1 MAQRTDLV
9 APRRLKPHTTNGIA
23 SAGKS
28 AKNAKAQSTNRV
40 LEKPL
45 HQPNGKLAKGHV
57 KLGGMQAGTPV

>member
-1 MAQRTDLV
+1 MSQSPARSAQEWGDLV
-9 APRRLKPHTTNGIA
+9 RAA
-23 SAGKS
+23 KS